1 MNQRELSLDN
11 QEFDPLTDS
20 LASRVRWRVS
30 DYAAIFRA
38 EIDLMLAAEE
48 AAVRGGAS
56 AASPQA
62 RP

>member
-1 MNQRELSLDN
+1 MNQRELRLDD

-20 LASRVRWRVS
+20 LVSRVRWRVS
-30 DYAAIFRA
+30 DYAAFFRA

-48 AAVRGGAS
+48 AAVRSGAS
-56 AASPQA
+56 AASRQA